1 MMNKCS
7 IENDHRKIAFD
18 YFVGDMK
25 DSRIWR
31 KIPVTQLVS
40 FDWSVEDVV
49 IVERVM
55 LDSG

>member
-1 MMNKCS
+1 MNKCS
-7 IENDHRKIAFD
+7 VENDHQKIAFD
-18 YFVGDMK
+18 CFVGDME
-25 DSRIWR
+25 DWRIWR
-31 KIPVTQLVS
+31 KIPMTLLVS